1 MEMVRVCVLT
11 RNNDFIKNVLSH
23 LKKESRF
30 FVKSVV
36 ADENSSIEGKGK
48 SCPNC
53 NSDPFNYA
61 VLLTTIKNDIETLK
75 ALKKWSDENI
85 ESGMCSVSECD
96 CPMVIACIENHN
108 QCIQTL
114 YDMNYRIQVAE
125 EYKKKIKL
133 IIDVNHDPNKE
144 KRRTAGIKPFVRVG
158 VQDRE
163 TSETFSDEDV
173 IVKLLNLKAYTNFH
187 YLAAEFNEAME
198 ATKEARNNKM
208 TVTDKQKEKL
218 KFADPMRKSLAIAHY
233 IKSNIVVKDSTYRK
247 ENKEVAKVIYLIWF

>member
-36 ADENSSIEGKGK
+36 ADEDSSIEGKGK

-75 ALKKWSDENI
+75 ALKKWSDECGN
-85 ESGMCSVSECD
+85 CSVSECD
-96 CPMVIACIENHN
+96 CPMIIACIENHN

-114 YDMNYRIQVAE
+114 YDMNYRIQIAE
-125 EYKKKIKL
+125 EYEKEIKL
-133 IIDVNHDPNKE
+133 IIDVNYDPNKE
-144 KRRTAGIKPFVRVG
+144 KRRTEGIKPFLRVG
-158 VQDRE
+158 GQDRK
-163 TSETFSDEDV
+163 TAETFSDEDA

-198 ATKEARNNKM
+198 ATREARENGMPFK
-208 TVTDKQKEKL
+208 DKQKEEL
-218 KFADPMRKSLAIAHY
+218 KFSDPMRKSLAIAYY
-233 IKSNIVVKDSTYRK
+233 IGSNIAVKDSTYRT
-247 ENKEVAKVIYLIWF
+247 EHKEVVRVLIH